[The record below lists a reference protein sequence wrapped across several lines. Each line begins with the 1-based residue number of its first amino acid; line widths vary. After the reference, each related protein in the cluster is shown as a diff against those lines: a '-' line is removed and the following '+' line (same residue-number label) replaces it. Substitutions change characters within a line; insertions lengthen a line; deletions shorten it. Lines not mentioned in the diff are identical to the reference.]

1 MTQIEDVVSS
11 EAAQCPIAHHQ
22 DEAAGGATRSSA
34 DNLVRKAL
42 RVSEP
47 DEGAE
52 TKATRA
58 FSRSMAIST
67 VRCSLTYLVFPFL
80 LPALGLVTNAGIMI
94 GIVIGLLAIVADV
107 FAIRRVFA
115 ADHKWRWQFATADL
129 VVITLLLVLLVEDIV
144 QLST

>member
-1 MTQIEDVVSS
+1 
-11 EAAQCPIAHHQ
+11 
-22 DEAAGGATRSSA
+22 
-34 DNLVRKAL
+34 
-42 RVSEP
+42 
-47 DEGAE
+47 
-52 TKATRA
+52 
-58 FSRSMAIST
+58 MAIST

-115 ADHKWRWQFATADL
+115 ADHKWRWQFATAAL

-144 QLST
+144 QLLS